1 LWQKI
6 SMDIFSY
13 IKSQENSYNTIPV
26 PIVDNYEWNMAKHVK
41 LTTLYLN
48 SRYETGDQDNKP
60 FKNIILPKIN
70 LEHRAVEFA
79 VKEIDFFVDDADQY
93 YKSFLV
99 RKYHEKWARV
109 NDLAGFL
116 DEMTEQYTD
125 YGGTLVEKI
134 KSAVPSVVPFQEL
147 AFCDQTNILS
157 GPICKKLQ
165 YTPDKLKEME
175 AKGWGKFGTTI
186 DELIALAQ
194 NSKTSTQVQ
203 GKTIETPMKYIEV
216 YDLYGVLPAKYL
228 YDATDEDIQ
237 VNEFDYVNQQQV
249 IAFYKDHT
257 GERQGVTL
265 YKGKAK
271 KGRYKFYKRDPI
283 FGRALGRGGVEE
295 LFEPQVWVNYS
306 EIQKKELLD
315 QASKMIYQTT
325 DGQFH
330 VRNNLSLVEQGEVFV
345 TKDGTRLDQVNTTPI
360 NITAFENAL
369 TSWDS
374 TAKEIAAAY
383 DSISGADSK
392 AGTPFRLGLLQNQE
406 AHSLHQY
413 RKGKLGGQ
421 FLPEIYRDWII
432 PEIQRDLASGDS
444 QFMANLSLEEMQA
457 IADQVVTSTVNKAI
471 VQKILSGNILDYG
484 EVDALKESYKEIF
497 FKKGNKK
504 FFKIFKDELN
514 GLPIDIEVNVTG
526 EEKNKALMA
535 EKMGAVFSQIAQNPA
550 LLDDPR
556 MSKLFNEILEA
567 SGLSPLAYST
577 KKVPTAPANPVQA
590 TGMTKSPISIPQGN
604 PEEVVA

>member
-1 LWQKI
+1 
-6 SMDIFSY
+6 MDIFSY

-134 KSAVPSVVPFQEL
+134 KSAVPNVVPFQEL
-147 AFCDQTNILS
+147 AFCDQTSILS

-186 DELIALAQ
+186 DELLALALNQ
-194 NSKTSTQVQ
+194 KTTTQVN
-203 GKTIETPMKYIEV
+203 GRTIETPSKYVEV

-228 YDATDEDIQ
+228 YDAEDEN
-237 VNEFDYVNQQQV
+237 VTVAEHDYVNQQQV
-249 IAFYKDHT
+249 IAFYRDHT
-257 GERQGVTL
+257 GEKQGVTL
-265 YKGKAK
+265 FKGKAK

-345 TKDGTRLDQVNTTPI
+345 VKDGSTLNQVNTTPI

-369 TSWDS
+369 ASWDM

-383 DSISGADSK
+383 DSMSGADSK

-457 IADQVVTSTVNKAI
+457 IADQVVTSTVNRAI

-484 EVDALKESYKEIF
+484 EVDAMKESYKEIF
-497 FKKGNKK
+497 FRKGNKK
-504 FFKIFKDELN
+504 FFKIFKDELQ

-577 KKVPTAPANPVQA
+577 KKVPTAPNSTVQN
-590 TGMTKSPISIPQGN
+590 TGGTKSPISIPQGM

>member
-1 LWQKI
+1 
-6 SMDIFSY
+6 MDIFSY

-134 KSAVPSVVPFQEL
+134 KSAVPNVVPFQEL
-147 AFCDQTNILS
+147 AFCDQTSILS

-175 AKGWGKFGTTI
+175 DKGWGKFGTTI
-186 DELIALAQ
+186 DELITLAQ
-194 NSKTSTQVQ
+194 NSKTTTQVQ

-228 YDATDEDIQ
+228 IDAEDENVQ
-237 VNEFDYVNQQQV
+237 VNEHDYINQQQV

-265 YKGKAK
+265 FKGKAK

-345 TKDGTRLDQVNTTPI
+345 TKDGSTLNQVNTSPI

-369 TSWDS
+369 ASWDA

-484 EVDALKESYKEIF
+484 EVDAMKETYKEIF

-504 FFKIFKDELN
+504 FFKIFKDELQ

-577 KKVPTAPANPVQA
+577 KKVPTAPNPSIQN
-590 TGMTKSPISIPQGN
+590 TGGTKSPISIPQGN
-604 PEEVVA
+604 PAEVVA

>member
-1 LWQKI
+1 
-6 SMDIFSY
+6 MDIFSY

-60 FKNIILPKIN
+60 FKQIILPKIN

-79 VKEIDFFVDDADQY
+79 VKEIDFFIDDPDEY

-99 RKYHEKWARV
+99 RKFHEKWARA

-125 YGGTLVEKI
+125 FGGTLVEKI
-134 KSAVPSVVPFQEL
+134 KSAVPNVVQFQEL
-147 AFCDQTNILS
+147 AFVDQTNILS

-175 AKGWGKFGTTI
+175 SKGWGTFGTTI

-194 NSKTSTQVQ
+194 NTKTTTQVN
-203 GKTIETPMKYIEV
+203 GRTIDTPMKYIEV
-216 YDLYGVLPAKYL
+216 YDLYGVLPTKYL
-228 YDATDEDIQ
+228 YNAEDENVQ
-237 VNEFDYVNQQQV
+237 VSENEYVCQQQV

-257 GERQGVTL
+257 GERQGVIL
-265 YKGKAK
+265 YRGKAK
-271 KGRYKFYKRDPI
+271 PGRYKFFKRDPI

-330 VRNNLSLVEQGEVFV
+330 TRNNLSLVEQGEVFV
-345 TKDGTRLDQVNTTPI
+345 TKDGSTLNQVNTTPI

-369 TSWDS
+369 NAWDN
-374 TAKEIAAAY
+374 TAKEISASF
-383 DSISGADSK
+383 DTISGADNKS
-392 AGTPFRLGLLQNQE
+392 GTPFRLGLLLNQE

-413 RKGKLGGQ
+413 RKGKIGGQ
-421 FLPEIYRDWII
+421 FLPEIYRDWVL
-432 PEIQRDLASGDS
+432 PEIQKELSSGDS
-444 QFMANLSLEEMQA
+444 EFMANLSLEEMQA
-457 IADQVVTSTVNKAI
+457 VADQVVTATVNKAI

-484 EVDALKESYKEIF
+484 EVEAMKETYKEIF

-504 FFKIFKDELN
+504 FFKIFQDELKD
-514 GLPIDIEVNVTG
+514 LPIDIEVNVTG

-535 EKMGAVFSQIAQNPA
+535 EKMGAVFTQIAQNSA

-556 MSKLFNEILEA
+556 MSKLFNEILES

-577 KKVPTAPANPVQA
+577 KKMPTAPTPAPQA
-590 TGMTKSPISIPQGN
+590 TGPITIPQAT
-604 PEEVVA
+604 PAKTVA

>member
-1 LWQKI
+1 
-6 SMDIFSY
+6 MDIFSY

-79 VKEIDFFVDDADQY
+79 VKEIDFFVDDSEQY

-116 DEMTEQYTD
+116 DDMTETYTD
-125 YGGTLVEKI
+125 YGGVLVEKVRN
-134 KSAVPSVVPFQEL
+134 SVPTVVPFQEL
-147 AFCDQTNILS
+147 AFVDQTNILS

-186 DELIALAQ
+186 DELLALALNQ
-194 NSKTSTQVQ
+194 KTSTQVN
-203 GKTIETPMKYIEV
+203 GRTIETPMKYVEV

-228 YDATDEDIQ
+228 YDAESDNVTVSEY
-237 VNEFDYVNQQQV
+237 DYVNQQQV
-249 IAFYKDHT
+249 IAFYRDHT
-257 GERQGVTL
+257 GEKQGVTL
-265 YKGKAK
+265 FKGKAK
-271 KGRYKFYKRDPI
+271 PGRYKFYKRDPI

-315 QASKMIYQTT
+315 QASKLIYQTT

-330 VRNNLSLVEQGEVFV
+330 TRNNLSLVEQGEVLI
-345 TKDGTRLDQVNTTPI
+345 TKEGSTLNQVNTTPI

-369 TSWDS
+369 TAWDN
-374 TAKEIAAAY
+374 TAKEISASF
-383 DSISGADSK
+383 DTISGADNKS
-392 AGTPFRLGLLQNQE
+392 GTPFRLGLLLNQE

-421 FLPEIYRDWII
+421 FLPELYRDWII
-432 PEIQRDLASGDS
+432 PEIQKDLSSGDS
-444 QFMANLSLEEMQA
+444 EFMANLSLDEMSA
-457 IADQVVTSTVNKAI
+457 IAEQVVTDTVNKTI
-471 VQKILSGNILDYG
+471 VQKILSGTIIDYG
-484 EVDALKESYKEIF
+484 EVDALKQTYKDIF
-497 FKKGNKK
+497 YKKGNKK
-504 FFKIFKDELN
+504 FFKIFKDELKD
-514 GLPIDIEVNVTG
+514 LPIDIEVNVTG

-577 KKVPTAPANPVQA
+577 KKAPVAPTPNAQVTGPA
-590 TGMTKSPISIPQGN
+590 KSPISIPQAM
-604 PEEVVA
+604 PENVVA

>member
-1 LWQKI
+1 
-6 SMDIFSY
+6 MDIFSY

-134 KSAVPSVVPFQEL
+134 KSAVPNVVPFQEL
-147 AFCDQTNILS
+147 AFCDQTSILS

-175 AKGWGKFGTTI
+175 SKGWGKFGTTI
-186 DELIALAQ
+186 DELLALALNQ
-194 NSKTSTQVQ
+194 KTTTQVN
-203 GKTIETPMKYIEV
+203 GRTIETPSKYVEV

-228 YDATDEDIQ
+228 YDAEDEN
-237 VNEFDYVNQQQV
+237 VTVAEHDYVNQQQV
-249 IAFYKDHT
+249 IAFYRDHT
-257 GERQGVTL
+257 GEKQGVTL
-265 YKGKAK
+265 FKGKAK

-345 TKDGTRLDQVNTTPI
+345 VKDGSTLNQVNTTPI

-369 TSWDS
+369 ASWDM

-383 DSISGADSK
+383 DSMSGADSK

-457 IADQVVTSTVNKAI
+457 IADQVVTSTVNRAI

-484 EVDALKESYKEIF
+484 EVDAMKESYKEIF

-504 FFKIFKDELN
+504 FFKIFKDELQ

-577 KKVPTAPANPVQA
+577 KKVPTAPNSAVQN
-590 TGMTKSPISIPQGN
+590 TGGTKSPISIPQGM

>member
-1 LWQKI
+1 
-6 SMDIFSY
+6 MDIFSY
-13 IKSQENSYNTIPV
+13 IKSQENLYNTIPV

-194 NSKTSTQVQ
+194 NSKTSTQVN

-249 IAFYKDHT
+249 IAFYRDHT
-257 GERQGVTL
+257 GEKQGVTL
-265 YKGKAK
+265 FKGKAK

-345 TKDGTRLDQVNTTPI
+345 TKDGSTLNQVNTTPI

-369 TSWDS
+369 ASWDA

-504 FFKIFKDELN
+504 FFKIFKDELQ

-577 KKVPTAPANPVQA
+577 KKVPTAPVNPTQP
-590 TGMTKSPISIPQGN
+590 TGPAKSPISIPQGT
-604 PEEVVA
+604 PENVVA